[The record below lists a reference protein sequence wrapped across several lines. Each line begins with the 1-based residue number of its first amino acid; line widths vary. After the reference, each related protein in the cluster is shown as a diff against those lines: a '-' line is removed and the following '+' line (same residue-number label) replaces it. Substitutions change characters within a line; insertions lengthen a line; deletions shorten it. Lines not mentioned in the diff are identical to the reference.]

1 MSLESIRIAYK
12 VNAYKGVEV
21 KFVENNEVKIG
32 VIVGCA
38 HGSYLLVEADGKER
52 SLHPDFN
59 ITYLEK

>member
-21 KFVENNEVKIG
+21 KFVEKGEVKIG

-38 HGSYLLVEADGKER
+38 HGSYLLVEADER
-52 SLHPDFN
+52 ERAVHPTFN
-59 ITYLEK
+59 ITYLD